1 MLRINIIKKNNEIT
15 KIEFLGHTNYNDYG
29 KDIVCAAAS
38 ATMLCTANAIIS
50 FDNNA
55 IKLIEEKDK
64 QTIIVINNNDIT
76 KKLINN
82 MVNCLRSLEK
92 DYPKNIEINK
102 EEE

>member
-1 MLRINIIKKNNEIT
+1 M
-15 KIEFLGHTNYNDYG
+15 
-29 KDIVCAAAS
+29 
-38 ATMLCTANAIIS
+38 
-50 FDNNA
+50 
-55 IKLIEEKDK
+55 
-64 QTIIVINNNDIT
+64 TIIVTNNNDIT